1 MYMLQKRLERYDTA
15 LYLRLSKEDGDVA
28 SGSKNESNSIA
39 NQKSL
44 IMDYLQ
50 SRPEFR
56 VVSIREDDGF
66 SGTDFNRPAFQAMME
81 DVKKGVINCIIVK
94 DLSRFGRNY
103 IEVGR
108 YLEKLFPMLGIRFIA
123 VNDNYDSLEADTAHD
138 IVVPFKNLINDS
150 YCRDLSVK
158 IRSHLAIKRKNGEFI
173 GAFACYG
180 YLKDENNR
188 NQLVVDTY
196 AGQVVKDIFRMK
208 INGMSQ
214 YRIADALNEQGILSP
229 MEYKKYLGSHFES
242 SFKVNPK
249 AVWTAKAVTRI
260 LTNEVYTGV
269 LVQGKQTTP
278 NHKVKVRQE
287 VDETDWI
294 RVENAHESLID
305 RVLFDIV
312 QNLMGRD
319 TRTSPNETQ
328 VFPLSGLVY
337 CGDCGHPMVR
347 KISRYTKKEKADTA
361 QTYGYFLCS
370 EKCGKGGCSWHRI
383 SENDLMGAVL
393 GAVNLHIQ
401 KVLDVQEALKQIENA
416 PSRQLMIQKYLER
429 LSMKEE
435 ERKKAERLKIG
446 IYEDLKDGLLDK
458 EEYQKLKAEFDS
470 RIAEADAAEKEL
482 KRQIAELEGSRSANA
497 PWMSYF
503 QQFGRLEQ
511 LTRWAAA
518 IIINKILVYEDNR
531 IKITFNFEADLNRI
545 QEILSAAEE
554 HKKEA
559 I

>member
-1 MYMLQKRLERYDTA
+1 MLQKRLEQYDTA

-470 RIAEADAAEKEL
+470 RIAEADSAVKEL
-482 KRQIAELEGSRSANA
+482 KRQIAGLEGSRSANA
-497 PWMSYF
+497 PWMNYF
-503 QQFGRLEQ
+503 QQFGCLEQ

>member
-1 MYMLQKRLERYDTA
+1 MLQKRLEQYDTA
-15 LYLRLSKEDGDVA
+15 LYVRLSKEDGDAA

-66 SGTDFNRPAFQAMME
+66 SGTDLNRPAFQAMME

-158 IRSHLAIKRKNGEFI
+158 IRSHLAIKRKKGEFI

-196 AGQVVKDIFRMK
+196 AGQVVQDIFRMK

-214 YRIADALNEQGILSP
+214 YRIADVLNEQGILSP

-287 VDETDWI
+287 VDEADWI

-347 KISRYTKKEKADTA
+347 KISRYTKKKKADDA
-361 QTYGYFLCS
+361 QTYEYFLCS

-383 SENDLMGAVL
+383 AEDDLMEAVL

-401 KVLDVQEALKQIENA
+401 KVLDLQEALKQIENA

-429 LSMKEE
+429 LSRKEE

-458 EEYQKLKAEFDS
+458 EEYQKLKTEFDS
-470 RIAEADAAEKEL
+470 RIAEADAAVKEL
-482 KRQIAELEGSRSANA
+482 NRQIAELEGSHCTNA
-497 PWMSYF
+497 AWMNYF

>member
-1 MYMLQKRLERYDTA
+1 MLPKQLEAYNTA

-28 SGSKNESNSIA
+28 AGSKNESNSIA

-56 VVSIREDDGF
+56 VVAVHEDDGY

-81 DVKKGVINCIIVK
+81 EVKKGVINCIIVK

-180 YLKDENNR
+180 YLKDKNNR
-188 NQLVVDTY
+188 NHLIVDTY
-196 AGQVVKDIFRMK
+196 AGQVVQDIFRMK

-214 YRIADALNEQGILSP
+214 YRIADVLNEQGILSP
-229 MEYKKYLGSHFES
+229 MEYKKYLGSRFES

-249 AVWTAKAVTRI
+249 ALWTAKAVTRI

-287 VDETDWI
+287 VDKAEWI

-305 RVLFDIV
+305 HVLFEIV
-312 QNLMGRD
+312 QNLTGRD
-319 TRTSPNETQ
+319 TRTSPKETQ
-328 VFPLSGLVY
+328 VFPLSGLIY

-347 KISRYTKKEKADTA
+347 KNSRYIKKREGDSA

-370 EKCGKGGCSWHRI
+370 EKCSGGSCNWHRI
-383 SENDLMGAVL
+383 SEDALMEAVL

-401 KVLDVQEALKQIENA
+401 KVLDMQEALKQIESA
-416 PSRQLMIQKYLER
+416 PPRQLMVQKYAER
-429 LSMKEE
+429 LAMKEK

-458 EEYQKLKAEFDS
+458 EEYRKLKAEFDS
-470 RIAEADAAEKEL
+470 RIAEADSAVKEL
-482 KRQIAELEGSRSANA
+482 QRQITSLEGSRSANT
-497 PWMSYF
+497 PWMDYF
-503 QQFGRLEQ
+503 QQFGRLEH

-518 IIINKILVYEDNR
+518 IIINKILIYENSR
-531 IKITFNFEADLNRI
+531 IKITFNFEADLDRI
-545 QEILSAAEE
+545 QEIIAAADE
-554 HKKEA
+554 HREA

>member
-1 MYMLQKRLERYDTA
+1 MLQKRLERYDTA

-435 ERKKAERLKIG
+435 ERRKAERLKIG

-470 RIAEADAAEKEL
+470 RIAEVDAAVKEL
-482 KRQIAELEGSRSANA
+482 KRQIAGLEGSRSANA
-497 PWMSYF
+497 PWMNYF

>member
-1 MYMLQKRLERYDTA
+1 MLQKRLERYDTA
-15 LYLRLSKEDGDVA
+15 LYLRLSKEDGDAA

-416 PSRQLMIQKYLER
+416 PSRQLMIQKYQER

-470 RIAEADAAEKEL
+470 RIAEADTAVKEL
-482 KRQIAELEGSRSANA
+482 KRQITELEGSRSANA
-497 PWMSYF
+497 PWMIYF

>member
-1 MYMLQKRLERYDTA
+1 MLQKRLEQYDTA

-401 KVLDVQEALKQIENA
+401 KVLDVREALKQIENA

-470 RIAEADAAEKEL
+470 RIDEADTAVKEL

-497 PWMSYF
+497 PWMNYF

>member
-1 MYMLQKRLERYDTA
+1 MLQKRLEQYDTA

-123 VNDNYDSLEADTAHD
+123 VNDNYDSLEADTTHD

-470 RIAEADAAEKEL
+470 RIAEADSAVKEL
-482 KRQIAELEGSRSANA
+482 KRQIAGLEGSRSANA
-497 PWMSYF
+497 PWMNYF
-503 QQFGRLEQ
+503 QQFGCLEQ

>member
-1 MYMLQKRLERYDTA
+1 MLQKRLERYDTA

-470 RIAEADAAEKEL
+470 RIAEAEAAVKEL
-482 KRQIAELEGSRSANA
+482 TRQISELEESHSASA
-497 PWMSYF
+497 PWMNYF

-518 IIINKILVYEDNR
+518 IVINKILVYEDNR

-545 QEILSAAEE
+545 QEILSATEE

-559 I
+559 V

>member
-1 MYMLQKRLERYDTA
+1 MLQKRLERYDTA

-214 YRIADALNEQGILSP
+214 YRIAEALNEQGILSP

-305 RVLFDIV
+305 RVLFDVV

-416 PSRQLMIQKYLER
+416 PSRQLMIQKYQER

-458 EEYQKLKAEFDS
+458 DEYQKLKAEFDS
-470 RIAEADAAEKEL
+470 RIAEADATVKEL
-482 KRQIAELEGSRSANA
+482 KRQITELEGNHSANA
-497 PWMSYF
+497 PWMIYF

>member
-1 MYMLQKRLERYDTA
+1 MLQKRLEQYDTA

-123 VNDNYDSLEADTAHD
+123 VNDNYDSLEADTTHD

-470 RIAEADAAEKEL
+470 RIAEADSAVKEL
-482 KRQIAELEGSRSANA
+482 KRQIAGLEGSRSANA
-497 PWMSYF
+497 PWMNYF
-503 QQFGRLEQ
+503 QQFGCLEQ

-545 QEILSAAEE
+545 QEILSAAKE

>member
-1 MYMLQKRLERYDTA
+1 MLQKRLEQYDTA
-15 LYLRLSKEDGDVA
+15 LYVRLSKEDGDAA

-305 RVLFDIV
+305 RVLFDVV

-416 PSRQLMIQKYLER
+416 PSRQLMIQKYQER

-458 EEYQKLKAEFDS
+458 DEYQKLKAEFDS
-470 RIAEADAAEKEL
+470 RIAEADATVKEL
-482 KRQIAELEGSRSANA
+482 KRQITELEGSHSANA
-497 PWMSYF
+497 PWMIYF

>member
-1 MYMLQKRLERYDTA
+1 M
-15 LYLRLSKEDGDVA
+15 RLSKEDGDAA

-158 IRSHLAIKRKNGEFI
+158 IRSHLAIKRKKGEFI

-287 VDETDWI
+287 VDENDWI

-347 KISRYTKKEKADTA
+347 KISRYTKKKKADTE

-416 PSRQLMIQKYLER
+416 PSRQLMIQKYQER

-435 ERKKAERLKIG
+435 ERKRAERLKIG

-458 EEYQKLKAEFDS
+458 DEYQKLKAEFDS
-470 RIAEADAAEKEL
+470 RIAEADAAVKEL
-482 KRQIAELEGSRSANA
+482 KRQITELEGSRSANA
-497 PWMSYF
+497 PWMIYF

-518 IIINKILVYEDNR
+518 IIINKILIYEDNR

>member
-1 MYMLQKRLERYDTA
+1 MLQKRLERYDTA

-429 LSMKEE
+429 LSVKEE

-470 RIAEADAAEKEL
+470 RIAEADTAVKEL
-482 KRQIAELEGSRSANA
+482 KRQIAGLEGSRSANA
-497 PWMSYF
+497 SWMNYF

>member
-1 MYMLQKRLERYDTA
+1 MLQKRLERYDTA

-470 RIAEADAAEKEL
+470 RIAEANAAVKEL
-482 KRQIAELEGSRSANA
+482 KRQITELEGSCSANA

>member
-1 MYMLQKRLERYDTA
+1 MLQKRLERYDTA

-294 RVENAHESLID
+294 RVENSHESLID

-416 PSRQLMIQKYLER
+416 PSRQLMIQKYQER

-458 EEYQKLKAEFDS
+458 DEYQKLKAEFDS
-470 RIAEADAAEKEL
+470 RIAEADAAVKEL
-482 KRQIAELEGSRSANA
+482 KRQITELEGSRSANA

>member
-1 MYMLQKRLERYDTA
+1 MLQKRLERYDTA

-416 PSRQLMIQKYLER
+416 PSRQLMIQKYQER

-470 RIAEADAAEKEL
+470 RIAEADTAVKEL
-482 KRQIAELEGSRSANA
+482 KRQITELEGSRSANA
-497 PWMSYF
+497 PWMIYF

-545 QEILSAAEE
+545 QEILSAAKE

>member
-1 MYMLQKRLERYDTA
+1 MLQKRLERYDTA

-158 IRSHLAIKRKNGEFI
+158 IRSHLTIKRKNGEFI

-180 YLKDENNR
+180 YLKDKNNR

-416 PSRQLMIQKYLER
+416 PSRQLMIQKYQER

-470 RIAEADAAEKEL
+470 RIAEADTAVKEL
-482 KRQIAELEGSRSANA
+482 KRQITELEGSRSANA
-497 PWMSYF
+497 PWMIYF

-531 IKITFNFEADLNRI
+531 IKITFNFQADLNRI

>member
-1 MYMLQKRLERYDTA
+1 MLQKRLERYDTA

-416 PSRQLMIQKYLER
+416 PSRQLMIQKYQER

-470 RIAEADAAEKEL
+470 RIAEADTAVKEL
-482 KRQIAELEGSRSANA
+482 KRQITELEGSRSANA
-497 PWMSYF
+497 PWMIYF

-531 IKITFNFEADLNRI
+531 IKITFNLNRI

>member
-1 MYMLQKRLERYDTA
+1 MLQKRLERYDTA

-158 IRSHLAIKRKNGEFI
+158 IRSHLAVKRKKGEFI

-196 AGQVVKDIFRMK
+196 AGQVVQDIFRMK

-287 VDETDWI
+287 VDEADWI
-294 RVENAHESLID
+294 RVEDAHESLID

-347 KISRYTKKEKADTA
+347 KISRYTKKKKADDA

-383 SENDLMGAVL
+383 SEDDLMEAVL

-401 KVLDVQEALKQIENA
+401 KVLNLQEALKQIEKA
-416 PSRQLMIQKYLER
+416 PSRQLMVQKYLER
-429 LSMKEE
+429 LSRKEE

-470 RIAEADAAEKEL
+470 RIAEAEAAVKEL
-482 KRQIAELEGSRSANA
+482 KWQITELEESHSANA
-497 PWMSYF
+497 PWMNYF
-503 QQFGRLEQ
+503 QQFGCLEQ
-511 LTRWAAA
+511 LTRWTAA

>member
-1 MYMLQKRLERYDTA
+1 MLQKRLEQYDTA
-15 LYLRLSKEDGDVA
+15 LYVRLSKEDGDAA

-416 PSRQLMIQKYLER
+416 PSRQLMIQKYQER

-458 EEYQKLKAEFDS
+458 DEYQKLKAEFDS
-470 RIAEADAAEKEL
+470 RIAEADATVKEL
-482 KRQIAELEGSRSANA
+482 KRQITELEGSHSANA
-497 PWMSYF
+497 PWMIYF

>member
-1 MYMLQKRLERYDTA
+1 MLQKRLERYDTA

-497 PWMSYF
+497 PWMNYF

>member
-1 MYMLQKRLERYDTA
+1 MLQKRLERYDTA

-470 RIAEADAAEKEL
+470 RIAEADAAVKEL
-482 KRQIAELEGSRSANA
+482 KRQITELEESHCATA
-497 PWMSYF
+497 AWMNYF

-511 LTRWAAA
+511 LTRWTAA

-531 IKITFNFEADLNRI
+531 IKITFNFQADLNRI

>member
-1 MYMLQKRLERYDTA
+1 MLQKRLEQYDTA
-15 LYLRLSKEDGDVA
+15 LYVRLSKEDGDAA

-242 SFKVNPK
+242 SLKVNPK

-401 KVLDVQEALKQIENA
+401 KVLDVQEALQQIENA
-416 PSRQLMIQKYLER
+416 PSRQLMIQKYQER

-470 RIAEADAAEKEL
+470 RIAEADAAVKEL
-482 KRQIAELEGSRSANA
+482 NRQIAELEGSHCTNA
-497 PWMSYF
+497 AWMSYF

>member
-1 MYMLQKRLERYDTA
+1 MLQKRLERYDTA

-188 NQLVVDTY
+188 NQLVVDIY

-416 PSRQLMIQKYLER
+416 PSRQLMIQKYQER

-458 EEYQKLKAEFDS
+458 DEYQKLKAEFDS
-470 RIAEADAAEKEL
+470 RIAEADATVKEL
-482 KRQIAELEGSRSANA
+482 KRQITELEGSHSANA
-497 PWMSYF
+497 PWMIYF

>member
-1 MYMLQKRLERYDTA
+1 MLQKRLERYDTA

-196 AGQVVKDIFRMK
+196 AGQVVQDIFRMK

-214 YRIADALNEQGILSP
+214 YRIADTLNEQGILSP

-249 AVWTAKAVTRI
+249 AVWTAKAVSRI

-287 VDETDWI
+287 VDEADWI

-347 KISRYTKKEKADTA
+347 KISRYTKKKKADDA
-361 QTYGYFLCS
+361 QAYGYFLCS

-383 SENDLMGAVL
+383 SENDLMEAVL

-429 LSMKEE
+429 LSRKEE

-458 EEYQKLKAEFDS
+458 EEYQKLKMEFDS
-470 RIAEADAAEKEL
+470 RIAAAEAAVKEL
-482 KRQIAELEGSRSANA
+482 TRQISELEESHSASA
-497 PWMSYF
+497 PWMNYF

-518 IIINKILVYEDNR
+518 IVINKILVYEDNR

>member
-1 MYMLQKRLERYDTA
+1 MLQKRLEQYDTA

-158 IRSHLAIKRKNGEFI
+158 IRSHLTIKRKNGEFI

-287 VDETDWI
+287 VDEADWI

-429 LSMKEE
+429 LSIKEE

-470 RIAEADAAEKEL
+470 RIAEADSAVKEL
-482 KRQIAELEGSRSANA
+482 KRQIAGLEGSRSANA
-497 PWMSYF
+497 PWMIYF

>member
-1 MYMLQKRLERYDTA
+1 MLQKRLERYDTA

-158 IRSHLAIKRKNGEFI
+158 IRSHLAIKRKKGEFI

-196 AGQVVKDIFRMK
+196 AGQVVQDIFRMK

-287 VDETDWI
+287 VDEADWI

-347 KISRYTKKEKADTA
+347 KTSRYTKKEKADTA

-416 PSRQLMIQKYLER
+416 PSRQLMIQKYQER

-458 EEYQKLKAEFDS
+458 DEYQKLKAEFDS
-470 RIAEADAAEKEL
+470 RIAEADATVKEL
-482 KRQIAELEGSRSANA
+482 KRQITELEGSHSANA
-497 PWMSYF
+497 PWMIYF

>member
-1 MYMLQKRLERYDTA
+1 MLQKRLEQYDTA
-15 LYLRLSKEDGDVA
+15 LYVRLSKEDGDAA

-470 RIAEADAAEKEL
+470 RIAEVDAAVKEL
-482 KRQIAELEGSRSANA
+482 KRQIAGLEGSRSANA
-497 PWMSYF
+497 PWMNYF

>member
-1 MYMLQKRLERYDTA
+1 MLQKRLEQYDTA
-15 LYLRLSKEDGDVA
+15 LYVRLSKEDGDAA

-470 RIAEADAAEKEL
+470 RIAEVDAAVKEL
-482 KRQIAELEGSRSANA
+482 KRQIAGLEGSRSANA
-497 PWMSYF
+497 PWMNYF

-559 I
+559 N

>member
-1 MYMLQKRLERYDTA
+1 MLQKRLERYDTA

-416 PSRQLMIQKYLER
+416 PSRQLMIQKYQER

-497 PWMSYF
+497 PWMIYF

>member
-1 MYMLQKRLERYDTA
+1 MLQKRLERYDTA

-287 VDETDWI
+287 VDEADWI

-416 PSRQLMIQKYLER
+416 PSRQLMIQKYQER

-458 EEYQKLKAEFDS
+458 DEYQKLKAEFDS
-470 RIAEADAAEKEL
+470 RIAEADATVKEL
-482 KRQIAELEGSRSANA
+482 KRQITELEGSRSANA
-497 PWMSYF
+497 PWMIYF

>member
-1 MYMLQKRLERYDTA
+1 MLQKRLERYDTA

-158 IRSHLAIKRKNGEFI
+158 IRSHLTIKRKNGEFI

-180 YLKDENNR
+180 YLKDKNNR

-287 VDETDWI
+287 VDEADWI
-294 RVENAHESLID
+294 RVEDAHESLID

-416 PSRQLMIQKYLER
+416 PSRQLMIQKYQER
-429 LSMKEE
+429 LSIKEE

-470 RIAEADAAEKEL
+470 RIAEADSAVKEL
-482 KRQIAELEGSRSANA
+482 KRQIAGLEGSRSANA
-497 PWMSYF
+497 PWMIYF

>member
-1 MYMLQKRLERYDTA
+1 MLQKRLERYDTA

-416 PSRQLMIQKYLER
+416 PSRQLMIQKYQER
-429 LSMKEE
+429 LSMKEQ

-458 EEYQKLKAEFDS
+458 DEYQKLKAEFDS
-470 RIAEADAAEKEL
+470 RIAEADATVKEL
-482 KRQIAELEGSRSANA
+482 KRQITELEGSHSANA
-497 PWMSYF
+497 PWMIYF

>member
-1 MYMLQKRLERYDTA
+1 MLQKRLEQYDTA
-15 LYLRLSKEDGDVA
+15 LYVRLSKEDGDAA

-158 IRSHLAIKRKNGEFI
+158 IRSHLAIKRKKGEFI

-196 AGQVVKDIFRMK
+196 AGQVVQDIFRMK

-214 YRIADALNEQGILSP
+214 YRIADVLNEQGILSP

-470 RIAEADAAEKEL
+470 RIAEVDAAVKEL
-482 KRQIAELEGSRSANA
+482 KRQIAGLEGSRSANA
-497 PWMSYF
+497 PWMNYF

-559 I
+559 N

>member
-1 MYMLQKRLERYDTA
+1 MLQKRLEQYDTA
-15 LYLRLSKEDGDVA
+15 LYVRLSKEDGDAA

-158 IRSHLAIKRKNGEFI
+158 IRSHLAIKRKKGEFI

-196 AGQVVKDIFRMK
+196 AGQVVQDIFRMK

-214 YRIADALNEQGILSP
+214 YRIADVLNEQGILSP

-287 VDETDWI
+287 VDEIDWI

-347 KISRYTKKEKADTA
+347 KTSRYTKKEKADTA

-470 RIAEADAAEKEL
+470 RIAEADATVKEL
-482 KRQIAELEGSRSANA
+482 KRQITELEGSHSANA
-497 PWMSYF
+497 PWMIYF

>member
-1 MYMLQKRLERYDTA
+1 MLQKRLERYDTA

-158 IRSHLAIKRKNGEFI
+158 IRSHLAIKRKKGEFI

-196 AGQVVKDIFRMK
+196 AGQVVQDIFRMK

-287 VDETDWI
+287 VDEADWI

-416 PSRQLMIQKYLER
+416 PSRQLMIQKYQER

-470 RIAEADAAEKEL
+470 RIAEADTAVKEL
-482 KRQIAELEGSRSANA
+482 KRQITELEGSRSANA
-497 PWMSYF
+497 PWMIYF
-503 QQFGRLEQ
+503 QQFGRLEE

>member
-1 MYMLQKRLERYDTA
+1 MLQKRLERYDTA

-249 AVWTAKAVTRI
+249 AVWTAKEVTRI

-287 VDETDWI
+287 VDEADWI

-429 LSMKEE
+429 LSVKEE

-497 PWMSYF
+497 PWMNYF

-545 QEILSAAEE
+545 QEILSATEE